1 MTNPL
6 LIGGVVDLL
15 SKGLDKIFPDK
26 AERERAKLALLQAQQ
41 AGELK
46 ELEISMSAIIAEANS
61 SDPWTSRAR
70 PSFMYVMYILL
81 LASLPMGVLSAF
93 SPDSAK
99 AIIAGY
105 EGWLGAIP
113 SDMWWLFGAGY
124 LGYAGART
132 FEKKKGLAK

>member
-1 MTNPL
+1 MPNPM
-6 LIGGVVDLL
+6 IVGGVVDLL
-15 SKGLDKIFPDK
+15 NKGLDRIFPDK
-26 AERERAKLALLQAQQ
+26 AERDRAKLALLQAQQ
-41 AGELK
+41 DGQLK

-93 SPDSAK
+93 NPGAAG
-99 AIIAGY
+99 AIIEGY
-105 EGWLGAIP
+105 AGWLKAIP

-132 FEKKKGLAK
+132 FEKRKGVAG

>member
-6 LIGGVVDLL
+6 LLGGVVDLL

-26 AERERAKLALLQAQQ
+26 AERERAKLALFQAQQ
-41 AGELK
+41 DGGLK

-70 PSFMYVMYILL
+70 PSFMYVMYVLL

-93 SPDSAK
+93 SPETAK
-99 AIIAGY
+99 AIVGGF

-113 SDMWWLFGAGY
+113 PDMWWLFGAGY

-132 FEKKKGLAK
+132 FEKRKGLVK

>member
-1 MTNPL
+1 MADPL
-6 LIGGVVDLL
+6 IIGGVVDLI
-15 SKGLDKIFPDK
+15 SKGLDRIFPDK
-26 AERERAKLALLQAQQ
+26 AERDKAKLALIQAQQ
-41 AGELK
+41 DGQLK

-70 PSFMYVMYILL
+70 PSFMYVMYVLL

-93 SPDSAK
+93 NPETAK
-99 AIIAGY
+99 AIISGF